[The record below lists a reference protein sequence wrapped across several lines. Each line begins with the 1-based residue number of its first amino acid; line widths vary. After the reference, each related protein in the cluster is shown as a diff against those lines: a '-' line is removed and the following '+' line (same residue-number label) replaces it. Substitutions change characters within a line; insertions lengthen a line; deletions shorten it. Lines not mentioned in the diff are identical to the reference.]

1 MGNQISRNVISIVY
15 FLFYVGS
22 APNLLARNTIVLL
35 FFFFYGL
42 VIAMKSNKKFDAVI
56 LIPLLLFAV
65 INFLSILKWGGF
77 SMEFLS
83 NYVGYNLRY
92 LTAYFFLKYVITN
105 FFSFYDRLIYTLA
118 LISIPFWLVQ
128 LFDVSFFHDY
138 LGFMNLDGDGD
149 QRNRWH
155 FLLYTAYPSWVNDG
169 ALRNSGFTSEPSFF
183 GFLLLLWICLRLMR
197 NRIKMDREIW
207 IVMSV
212 GLTTLST
219 TYFISLVM
227 VFMFI
232 VLNNRKVIYK
242 ILSVLGGIV
251 FLYSFYV
258 LPFGMQKIDMI
269 WNNAKE
275 KELSDYDYLSKGE
288 NISRVPN
295 MLIAKDNIVKW
306 PLGHGLNE
314 NGLLKTR
321 SGVTIKGSGSFTNNC
336 IYWGVSFF
344 IFFPIVIWRF
354 WYTLKHDLSMAS
366 RMLLLVMTCAWLFS
380 SIELKDPL
388 FFMII
393 CIGLMR
399 YVPVSVPVC
408 KNGRVGLAHLRYT
421 DSILDRFRERQLLKS
436 IANRKRIADETL

>member
-22 APNLLARNTIVLL
+22 APNLLARNAIVLL

-197 NRIKMDREIW
+197 NRIKMDRKIW

-380 SIELKDPL
+380 SIA
-388 FFMII
+388 
-393 CIGLMR
+393 
-399 YVPVSVPVC
+399 VSYT
-408 KNGRVGLAHLRYT
+408 HL
-421 DSILDRFRERQLLKS
+421 
-436 IANRKRIADETL
+436 TLPTT

>member
-22 APNLLARNTIVLL
+22 APNLLARNAIVLL

-155 FLLYTAYPSWVNDG
+155 FLLYTAYPSWV
-169 ALRNSGFTSEPSFF
+169 TESEYRHSF
-183 GFLLLLWICLRLMR
+183 
-197 NRIKMDREIW
+197 
-207 IVMSV
+207 
-212 GLTTLST
+212 
-219 TYFISLVM
+219 
-227 VFMFI
+227 
-232 VLNNRKVIYK
+232 
-242 ILSVLGGIV
+242 
-251 FLYSFYV
+251 
-258 LPFGMQKIDMI
+258 
-269 WNNAKE
+269 
-275 KELSDYDYLSKGE
+275 
-288 NISRVPN
+288 
-295 MLIAKDNIVKW
+295 
-306 PLGHGLNE
+306 
-314 NGLLKTR
+314 
-321 SGVTIKGSGSFTNNC
+321 
-336 IYWGVSFF
+336 
-344 IFFPIVIWRF
+344 
-354 WYTLKHDLSMAS
+354 
-366 RMLLLVMTCAWLFS
+366 
-380 SIELKDPL
+380 
-388 FFMII
+388 
-393 CIGLMR
+393 
-399 YVPVSVPVC
+399 
-408 KNGRVGLAHLRYT
+408 
-421 DSILDRFRERQLLKS
+421 
-436 IANRKRIADETL
+436 